1 MQLEGILN
9 RLRLIKIAL
18 LKRGSGMWESV
29 GDLWC
34 PRGRFYDVRGNVESF
49 AFARAILG
57 RDAVPPEPEF
67 ANRLGPSSLFT
78 PEGYPAFYNSEPSV
92 SSFLG
97 QLVAFKKPSVVV
109 ELGCF
114 VGFTSAHLAVG
125 LKRNQSGHLYCV
137 DIGEKEAEI
146 ARSNMKRLGLAD
158 RVTVLV
164 GGSLDQKI
172 TAALP
177 DRIDILFI
185 DTSHLY
191 PDTLHEIRFYAQ
203 RVFPGGCIALHDSTS
218 FPGVRRSIEEIL
230 PEFRVHTFATDA
242 GNGLTILIDPGDIR

>member
-1 MQLEGILN
+1 MQFQGILD
-9 RLRLIKIAL
+9 RLRLITIAL
-18 LKRGSGMWESV
+18 TERSRMWPSV
-29 GDLWC
+29 GELW
-34 PRGRFYDVRGNVESF
+34 RHHGTFYDVKGNMGSL

-57 RDAVPPEPEF
+57 KTVVPPEPDYAE
-67 ANRLGPSSLFT
+67 RVGPSSAFT

-92 SSFLG
+92 SSFLA
-97 QLVAFKKPSVVV
+97 QLVALKKPEVVV

-114 VGFTSAHLAVG
+114 VGFTSAHIGVSLE
-125 LKRNQSGHLYCV
+125 RNLSGHLYCV

-146 ARSNMKRLGLAD
+146 ARSNVKRLGLAD

-164 GGSLDQKI
+164 GGSLDPKV

-191 PDTLHEIRFYAQ
+191 PDTLDEIRFYAP
-203 RVFPGGCIALHDSTS
+203 RVFPGGCIALHDSVS
-218 FPGVRRSIEEIL
+218 FAGVRRSIEEVL
-230 PEFRVHTFATDA
+230 SDYCVHTFATDI
-242 GNGLTILIDPGDIR
+242 GNGLTLLLDRKDVG